1 MDSLKQ
7 GWFSEVNSQWPGQ
20 ALSLEY
26 DEVLWDKKSDFQ
38 HVQVFHNKVWGN
50 VLVLDGVIQ
59 VTEKDEIA
67 YHELIT
73 HIPLFSHKNPE
84 RALVVGGGDGG
95 SIREILKHPSIKHVT
110 ICEIDQMVIDVS
122 KKFLPNLAEVYNDS
136 RVNVV
141 CRDAAKYMEEKDVI
155 GTYDIII
162 ADTSDPVGPAAA
174 LFEAPFYKCM
184 YNALKPGGKIATQA
198 ESIWLNLDLIK
209 KLFIANIPTFANVEY
224 ATTQIPTYPCG
235 QIGFLLCSKAE
246 GGKKRKVP
254 SCAAPIRKIDEE
266 FQSKLRYYTPAL
278 HNASFVLPAFVERA
292 IAEAQKTAA
301 DEKKKQSSDK
311 PESEDGGKSE
321 EGTKEGE
328 GEKEKS
334 TKKSKKG
341 KGKSKKGKKG
351 KKRKDRS

>member
-1 MDSLKQ
+1 MDSLGK
-7 GWFSEVNSQWPGQ
+7 GWFSEVNSQWPTQ

-26 DEVLWDKKSDFQ
+26 DAILWDKKSDYQ

-67 YHELIT
+67 YHELIV
-73 HIPLFSHKNPE
+73 HIPMFAHKNPE
-84 RALVVGGGDGG
+84 RVLVVGGGDGG
-95 SIREILKHPSIKHVT
+95 SIREALKHPSVKEVT

-122 KKFLPNLAEVYNDS
+122 KQFLPNLAASYADP
-136 RVNVV
+136 RVKIL

-184 YNALKPGGKIATQA
+184 FNALRPGGKVATQA
-198 ESIWLNLDLIK
+198 ESIWLNLDLIQR
-209 KLFIANIPTFANVEY
+209 LVTANLGTFANVEY

-246 GGKKRKVP
+246 EVKGKSRKRPTCKKP
-254 SCAAPIRKIDEE
+254 LRKPDEE
-266 FQSKLRYYTPAL
+266 FSKKLRFYTPEVHQA
-278 HNASFVLPAFVERA
+278 AFVLPKFVTEA
-292 IAEAQKTAA
+292 IKEAEGKYAETAKSEQGA
-301 DEKKKQSSDK
+301 SD
-311 PESEDGGKSE
+311 ESEKGSGSFNPLHLGILALGVATLFFFGKN
-321 EGTKEGE
+321 
-328 GEKEKS
+328 
-334 TKKSKKG
+334 KKLF
-341 KGKSKKGKKG
+341 
-351 KKRKDRS
+351 